1 MNKKLYFSA
10 SVIGAFVLSA
20 CQGTTSQS
28 ANIFRFATWAA
39 GNELVE
45 LRQVVDRVNTGANGE
60 YQIEIVSIPSSYY
73 VKLAV
78 FIGGSQAPDFFWL
91 TQELIPKYAHDLKV
105 LVDLTDPLTASETLN
120 IDDYYEGVLKSAQY
134 NGSVWGLPWIANPLM
149 IYYNKTLFNQ
159 AGITPPT
166 FDSDWTWQEFIET
179 AEALTGLENHRNEKV
194 FGTVIDGWPN
204 IETFLWSGGGD
215 VIGSD
220 YQTIELDSE
229 PSLAGL
235 NNLATIL
242 KKGLTPT
249 KSQVDGLGGNNVWFE
264 RQRAAMFMGGVQD
277 NFEFKVG
284 LLPPSDQFE
293 IGYAPMPVNLDQ
305 SRSAFN
311 WTASTVMHKS
321 RADNPLAYKAL
332 EALTMSIF
340 DWKIAPPIKNSEDKI
355 AQNVPLK
362 INAVDTINFT
372 LNFARSGNYIPE
384 WDGTSGI
391 NHRLWYDLYYRMIL
405 DPNFD
410 YTTAARD
417 IAAFSRELI
426 SKRT

>member
-20 CQGTTSQS
+20 CQGTTNQPS
-28 ANIFRFATWAA
+28 NVFRFATWAA

-60 YQIEIVSIPSSYY
+60 YLIEIVSIPSSYY

-78 FIGGSQAPDFFWL
+78 FIGGNQAPDFFWL

-134 NGSVWGLPWIANPLM
+134 DDRVWGLPWIANPL
-149 IYYNKTLFNQ
+149 IVYYNKTLFNQ
-159 AGITPPT
+159 AGITPPS
-166 FDSDWTWQEFIET
+166 FDSDWTWQEFIEI
-179 AEALTGLENHRNEKV
+179 AEALTGLENHREEEV
-194 FGTVIDGWPN
+194 YGTVIDGWPN

-220 YQTIELDSE
+220 YETIELDSE
-229 PSLAGL
+229 ASLAGL

-277 NFEFKVG
+277 NFEFKMG
-284 LLPPSDQFE
+284 LLSPSDQFE

-321 RADNPLAYKAL
+321 RANNPLAYKAL

-355 AQNVPLK
+355 AENVPLK
-362 INAVDTINFT
+362 INAVDAINFT
-372 LNFARSGNYIPE
+372 LSFARSGNYIPE

-391 NHRLWYDLYYRMIL
+391 NHRLWYDLYYKMIL
-405 DPNFD
+405 DPDFD

-417 IAAFSRELI
+417 IAEFSRDLI
-426 SKRT
+426 SNRT

>member
-1 MNKKLYFSA
+1 
-10 SVIGAFVLSA
+10 
-20 CQGTTSQS
+20 
-28 ANIFRFATWAA
+28 
-39 GNELVE
+39 
-45 LRQVVDRVNTGANGE
+45 
-60 YQIEIVSIPSSYY
+60 
-73 VKLAV
+73 
-78 FIGGSQAPDFFWL
+78 
-91 TQELIPKYAHDLKV
+91 
-105 LVDLTDPLTASETLN
+105 
-120 IDDYYEGVLKSAQY
+120 
-134 NGSVWGLPWIANPLM
+134 M

-220 YQTIELDSE
+220 YETIELDSE

-249 KSQVDGLGGNNVWFE
+249 KSEVDSLGGNNVWFE

-284 LLPPSDQFE
+284 LLPTSDQFE

-391 NHRLWYDLYYRMIL
+391 NHRLWYDLYYKMIL

-410 YTTAARD
+410 YTTAAQE

>member
-1 MNKKLYFSA
+1 MNKKLYLSA
-10 SVIGAFVLSA
+10 SIIGAFVLSA

-28 ANIFRFATWAA
+28 SNIFRFATWAA

-78 FIGGSQAPDFFWL
+78 FIGGNQAPDFFWL

-120 IDDYYEGVLKSAQY
+120 IDDYYEGVLKSAKY
-134 NGSVWGLPWIANPLM
+134 NDRVWGLPWIANPLM

-159 AGITPPT
+159 AGITPPS
-166 FDSDWTWQEFIET
+166 FDSDWTWQEFIEI
-179 AEALTGLENHRNEKV
+179 AEALTGIENHREEKV

-220 YQTIELDSE
+220 YETIELDSE

-249 KSQVDGLGGNNVWFE
+249 KSEVDGLGGNNVWFE

-362 INAVDTINFT
+362 INAVDAINFT

-391 NHRLWYDLYYRMIL
+391 NHRLWYDLYYKMIL

-410 YTTAARD
+410 YTTAARE
-417 IAAFSRELI
+417 IAAFSRDLI

>member
-1 MNKKLYFSA
+1 MNKKLYYSA

-20 CQGTTSQS
+20 CQGTTSQPS
-28 ANIFRFATWAA
+28 NVFRFATWAA

-60 YQIEIVSIPSSYY
+60 YLIDIVSIPSSYY

-220 YQTIELDSE
+220 YETIELDSE

-249 KSQVDGLGGNNVWFE
+249 KSEVDGLGGNNVWFE
-264 RQRAAMFMGGVQD
+264 RQRTAMFMGGVQD

-284 LLPPSDQFE
+284 LLPTSDQFE

-362 INAVDTINFT
+362 INAVDAINFT

-391 NHRLWYDLYYRMIL
+391 NHRLWYDLYYKMIL

-410 YTTAARD
+410 YTTAAQE
-417 IAAFSRELI
+417 IATFSRELI

>member
-1 MNKKLYFSA
+1 MDKKLYFSA

-20 CQGTTSQS
+20 CQGTTSQPS
-28 ANIFRFATWAA
+28 NIFRFATWAA

-220 YQTIELDSE
+220 YETIELDSE

-249 KSQVDGLGGNNVWFE
+249 KSQVDSLGGNNVWFE

-277 NFEFKVG
+277 NFEFKIG

>member
-1 MNKKLYFSA
+1 MDKKLYFSA

-20 CQGTTSQS
+20 CQGTTSQPS
-28 ANIFRFATWAA
+28 NIFRFATWAA

-220 YQTIELDSE
+220 YETIELDSE

-249 KSQVDGLGGNNVWFE
+249 KSQVDSLGGNNVWFE

-362 INAVDTINFT
+362 INAVDAINFT

-391 NHRLWYDLYYRMIL
+391 NHRLWYDLYYKMIL

-410 YTTAARD
+410 YTTAAQE

-426 SKRT
+426 NKRT

>member
-1 MNKKLYFSA
+1 
-10 SVIGAFVLSA
+10 
-20 CQGTTSQS
+20 
-28 ANIFRFATWAA
+28 
-39 GNELVE
+39 
-45 LRQVVDRVNTGANGE
+45 
-60 YQIEIVSIPSSYY
+60 
-73 VKLAV
+73 
-78 FIGGSQAPDFFWL
+78 
-91 TQELIPKYAHDLKV
+91 
-105 LVDLTDPLTASETLN
+105 
-120 IDDYYEGVLKSAQY
+120 
-134 NGSVWGLPWIANPLM
+134 
-149 IYYNKTLFNQ
+149 
-159 AGITPPT
+159 
-166 FDSDWTWQEFIET
+166 
-179 AEALTGLENHRNEKV
+179 
-194 FGTVIDGWPN
+194 
-204 IETFLWSGGGD
+204 
-215 VIGSD
+215 
-220 YQTIELDSE
+220 
-229 PSLAGL
+229 
-235 NNLATIL
+235 
-242 KKGLTPT
+242 
-249 KSQVDGLGGNNVWFE
+249 
-264 RQRAAMFMGGVQD
+264 MFMGGVQD

-362 INAVDTINFT
+362 INAVDAINFT

-391 NHRLWYDLYYRMIL
+391 NHRLWYDLYYKMIL

-410 YTTAARD
+410 YTTAARE
-417 IAAFSRELI
+417 IAAFSRDLI